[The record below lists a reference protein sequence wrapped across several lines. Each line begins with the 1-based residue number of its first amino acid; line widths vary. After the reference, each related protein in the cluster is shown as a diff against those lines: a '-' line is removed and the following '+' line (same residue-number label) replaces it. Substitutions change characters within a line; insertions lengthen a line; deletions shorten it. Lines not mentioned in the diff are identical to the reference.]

1 MYLKTKQLMFHRSG
15 QQDNISRE
23 RSNIQIGD
31 EINYNTPSSH
41 PGRRH
46 KTGIKTLQAN
56 LVKGFGWSQVT
67 HR

>member
-1 MYLKTKQLMFHRSG
+1 MFHRSG
-15 QQDNISRE
+15 QQDNISKE

-46 KTGIKTLQAN
+46 KTGLKTTYSKV
-56 LVKGFGWSQVT
+56 LVGPRGEEVL
-67 HR
+67 R